1 VRTGETCQT
10 APGRPTALRVS
21 ILVPL
26 EAKAQC
32 WGEGRS
38 QMELLLII
46 VILILLFG
54 GGFSLYRR

>member
-1 VRTGETCQT
+1 
-10 APGRPTALRVS
+10 
-21 ILVPL
+21 VPL
-26 EAKAQC
+26 DSEAQS

-38 QMELLLII
+38 QMEILLII